1 MKIQTQNEAIQALR
15 LSDLGNNRISSRWSS
30 DETQL
35 AVKAFGVYGKD
46 YQSIAD
52 IIGTKNEQHV
62 RQFYT
67 NYRKKY
73 GLDAILSEFEAKQ
86 QQQDQNNTDIP
97 CSSNANSTK
106 CEPNQDNKIAM
117 KVSILLVDR
126 SLMVTIS

>member
-15 LSDLGNNRISSRWSS
+15 LNDLGNNNRISSRWSG

-46 YQSIAD
+46 FQSIAD
-52 IIGTKNEQHV
+52 IIATKNEQHV

-67 NYRKKY
+67 NCRKKY

-86 QQQDQNNTDIP
+86 QQQDQNITETP

-106 CEPNQDNKIAM
+106 CESNQDNKIAM
-117 KVSILLVDR
+117 EVSIL
-126 SLMVTIS
+126 

>member
-1 MKIQTQNEAIQALR
+1 MTIQTQNEAIQALR
-15 LSDLGNNRISSRWSS
+15 LSDLGNNRISSRWSG

-46 YQSIAD
+46 FQSIAD

-86 QQQDQNNTDIP
+86 QQQDQNKPETS
-97 CSSNANSTK
+97 CSSTK

-117 KVSILLVDR
+117 EVSILWAERMCVMIIDNLY
-126 SLMVTIS
+126 